1 MKYKAYIFDV
11 YGTLFDVYSVSK
23 ACSKYFAD
31 RGDRIS
37 RLWRQKQLEYCF
49 LRQLMGAYIPFHEIT
64 KQALQ
69 FACESLQAS
78 LTNEIAED
86 LLNAYLFLSPYPEV
100 EEVLQALK
108 DETLVVFSNGS
119 PDMLLPLLDNTG
131 LAKYFDYII
140 SVDDEVKQYKPSPL
154 SYQYVVNR
162 LNVNREEVLFL
173 SSNTWDIAG
182 SGKFGF
188 QTAWINR
195 MNNVMDFLDVT
206 PNYTFT
212 NLLELT
218 EHLKNK

>member
-1 MKYKAYIFDV
+1 MKYKAYVFDV

-31 RGDRIS
+31 SGDHIS
-37 RLWRQKQLEYCF
+37 KLWRQKQLEYCF
-49 LRQLMGAYIPFHEIT
+49 LRQVMGAYIPFHEIT

-69 FACESLQAS
+69 FACESLQVS
-78 LTNEIAED
+78 LTDKIAED
-86 LLNAYLFLSPYPEV
+86 LLNAYHFLSPYPEA
-100 EEVLQALK
+100 EEVLQTLK

-119 PDMLLPLLDNTG
+119 PDMLIPLLDNTG

-140 SVDDEVKQYKPSPL
+140 SVDEVKQYKPSP
-154 SYQYVVNR
+154 SAYQHVVNR

-182 SGKFGF
+182 AGRFGF

-195 MNNVMDFLDVT
+195 TNNVMDFLDVT
-206 PNYTFT
+206 PDYIFA
-212 NLLELT
+212 NLLGLT
-218 EHLKNK
+218 EHLKR